1 MEAKMAQS
9 ETKAAADDLSKQLE
23 TLRADVA
30 GLTEALG
37 NLTRAEA
44 REVAS
49 GAKRVARKARDGVE
63 HEYEKLQHQAVEAVD
78 HADALIREKPAM
90 AMGIAA
96 GVGLLVGLMMSR
108 RS

>member
-1 MEAKMAQS
+1 MATTD
-9 ETKAAADDLSKQLE
+9 TKPTADDLGKQME
-23 TLRADVA
+23 TLRADMA
-30 GLTEALG
+30 KLTETLAD
-37 NLTRAEA
+37 LTRAEA
-44 REVAS
+44 RNAAN

-63 HEYEKLQHQAVEAVD
+63 HEYDKLQHQAVEAVD

-90 AMGIAA
+90 AMGVAA